1 MSTEVSFSET
11 QRTYHLGEM
20 REKYSG
26 ENRIDRKFKELG
38 NKKALVT
45 FITGGHYGYDTTEK
59 LVMSMEKAG
68 ADIIEIG
75 VPFSDPIA
83 EGIVIQNSSSEA
95 LSQGTTLAGIFECVK
110 NIRQKTEIP
119 ILLMLY
125 INSVFAFGVEN
136 FFQNCQ
142 DCGIDGIIVPD
153 LPFEEY
159 EEISEISDVFNVHS
173 IHLVAPTSNDRITN
187 IVNNA
192 KGFIYCVSSTGV
204 TGVRSKFKDG
214 TENFIKTVEKK
225 SDIPVCVGF
234 GISTPEQAQKM
245 SAYCDG
251 VIVGSAIVK
260 LVLQYGENS
269 PEYVEKFTNS
279 LRVALDNNNVTL

>member
-1 MSTEVSFSET
+1 
-11 QRTYHLGEM
+11 
-20 REKYSG
+20 
-26 ENRIDRKFKELG
+26 
-38 NKKALVT
+38 
-45 FITGGHYGYDTTEK
+45 
-59 LVMSMEKAG
+59 MEKSG

-83 EGIVIQNSSSEA
+83 EGIVIQNSSAEA

-125 INSVFAFGVEN
+125 INSVFAYGAEK
-136 FFQNCQ
+136 FFEKCKES
-142 DCGIDGIIVPD
+142 GIDGIIVPD

-159 EEISEISDVFNVHS
+159 GEIAELSDAFNVHS
-173 IHLVAPTSNDRITN
+173 IHLVAPTSSNRIEG
-187 IVNNA
+187 IVKNA

-204 TGVRSKFKDG
+204 TGVRSEFKEG
-214 TENFIKTVEKK
+214 TESFIKNVKEK
-225 SDIPVCVGF
+225 SPIPVCVGF
-234 GISTPEQAQKM
+234 GISSPEQAKKM
-245 SAYCDG
+245 SEFCDG

-269 PEYVEKFTNS
+269 VEYVEEFTKS
-279 LRVALDNNNVTL
+279 LRTALD